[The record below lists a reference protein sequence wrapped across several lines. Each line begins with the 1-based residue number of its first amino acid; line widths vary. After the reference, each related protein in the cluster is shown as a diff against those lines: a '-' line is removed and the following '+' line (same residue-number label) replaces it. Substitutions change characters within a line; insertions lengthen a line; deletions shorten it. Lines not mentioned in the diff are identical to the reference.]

1 MLYMVYKDGDVRK
14 VAIGDNYPLNVHVV
28 GESGLEQTAEWI
40 THRVGEIE
48 DRGRAAMSS
57 LVERFGKVTPLTGDA
72 LEASNAALEKVN
84 EEMRQAAR
92 ERLSAPIDFVRI
104 PQEVLDVDKM
114 TRAQLF
120 AQLPAIRE
128 RQDKLEGDRRIRY
141 YNFLYLG
148 LTSHGPE
155 PTFRHFV
162 SDSLMA
168 FASLEHAERRLAEEA
183 AKTALGERSK
193 GFATTLRANARRL
206 MPSTMLAR
214 KLDERK
220 ARTLREGRQEGLRD
234 GLRDGRL
241 AERAEWDAWLER
253 MAAAQA
259 AGESFDEP
267 PPSRRSGD
275 MNGTAGR
282 GADDEDLPA

>member
-1 MLYMVYKDGDVRK
+1 MLYMVYIDGGVRK
-14 VAIGDNYPLNVHVV
+14 VAFGDAYPLNVHVV

-40 THRVGEIE
+40 TYHQGEIE
-48 DRGRAAMSS
+48 DRGSAAMSS
-57 LVERFGKVTPLTGDA
+57 LVDRFGKVTPLTGDA
-72 LEASNAALEKVN
+72 LEASNEALAKVN
-84 EEMRQAAR
+84 EQMRQAAR

-141 YNFLYLG
+141 DNFLYLG

-168 FASLEHAERRLAEEA
+168 FAFLKNAER
-183 AKTALGERSK
+183 
-193 GFATTLRANARRL
+193 
-206 MPSTMLAR
+206 
-214 KLDERK
+214 
-220 ARTLREGRQEGLRD
+220 
-234 GLRDGRL
+234 
-241 AERAEWDAWLER
+241 
-253 MAAAQA
+253 
-259 AGESFDEP
+259 
-267 PPSRRSGD
+267 
-275 MNGTAGR
+275 GTE
-282 GADDEDLPA
+282 DEDLPA

>member
-14 VAIGDNYPLNVHVV
+14 VAIGDGYPLNVHVV
-28 GESGLEQTAEWI
+28 GESGLEQTAEWV

-48 DRGRAAMSS
+48 DRGSVAMSS

-72 LEASNAALEKVN
+72 LEASNEASNAALEKVN
-84 EEMRQAAR
+84 EEMRLAAIK
-92 ERLSAPIDFVRI
+92 RLSAPIDFVRI

-120 AQLPAIRE
+120 AQLLAIRE

-168 FASLEHAERRLAEEA
+168 FALLENAER
-183 AKTALGERSK
+183 
-193 GFATTLRANARRL
+193 
-206 MPSTMLAR
+206 
-214 KLDERK
+214 
-220 ARTLREGRQEGLRD
+220 
-234 GLRDGRL
+234 
-241 AERAEWDAWLER
+241 
-253 MAAAQA
+253 
-259 AGESFDEP
+259 
-267 PPSRRSGD
+267 
-275 MNGTAGR
+275 GT
-282 GADDEDLPA
+282 DDEDLPA